1 MGKGTKSIAF
11 YFIII
16 LVFGSLMYL
25 IVKEGETR
33 QADTVLQ
40 SMQNAPTNME
50 EGFAVF
56 WDSLTHHIQS
66 PISILLLQII
76 TILLVCRLFGW
87 LFQKIGQPT
96 VIGEIVAGIVLGPSV
111 LGHLLPEVS
120 VFLFPPDS
128 LGNITILSQ
137 FGLILFMFAIGME
150 LDIVEV
156 RKKLKETILISH
168 TSTIVPFFLGMLT
181 AYHVYESYAHKDTPF
196 LSFALFIG
204 IAMSI
209 TAFPVLARIIQEKG
223 LTKSHLGTISLASA
237 ANGDITA
244 WCLLAVVIAIAQA
257 GSMLSAI
264 YNILFSVL
272 YIVFM
277 FLAVRPF
284 LKMIGHIYHN
294 KEVIDKALVAL
305 MFLLLIVS
313 SYFTEILGLHALFG
327 AFIAGVVMP
336 ANIKFRKIMTEKVE
350 DVSLALFLPLFFVST
365 GLRTEIGLLNTPELW
380 TMCGIFTLMAILGK
394 FGGAMLSARFVGES
408 WKNSLYIGA
417 LMNTRGLMELV
428 VLTIGYEM
436 KILPPS
442 IFVMLVL
449 MTLVTTFMT
458 TPLVSLITFCFKA
471 HDKLKE
477 YKIVHEGNGTFKVL
491 LSFGRA
497 GNGQIMLDV
506 AYQMFSRGKNKLDL
520 TALHLTVGSDVN
532 PLHTDNFEEV
542 SFGPI
547 RYGAKK
553 LGIHIK
559 TRYEV
564 SNNAGQDICDIVNT
578 EGYDFLL
585 VGSGISMSD
594 SPDDIAANKYRTS
607 FYNRYFRRLKAPES
621 WFYPGA
627 LLKDKTKMFI
637 ERSNCDVGVFIN
649 RNFVKASNVLV
660 IIGAEED
667 LFLLDY
673 TSTLLKSTH
682 GSVGIVN
689 KTSSTTPGQGH
700 IMHNIRTFLETANQ
714 GSLLPDRD
722 LSPAL
727 FEGYTFML
735 ISYKTW
741 NDVSEHRKEALQKMP
756 STLIL
761 HKNTFQ
767 QTEKI

>member
-1 MGKGTKSIAF
+1 MSKGTKSIAF
-11 YFIII
+11 YLMMI
-16 LVFGSLMYL
+16 LVFGSLMYF
-25 IVKEGETR
+25 VAKEGESQQLNDSIT
-33 QADTVLQ
+33 
-40 SMQNAPTNME
+40 SMYNAPTNLG
-50 EGFAVF
+50 EGF
-56 WDSLTHHIQS
+56 SLFTKLLFNHIET
-66 PISILLLQII
+66 PVGILLLQII
-76 TILLVCRLFGW
+76 TILLICRLFGW

-96 VIGEIVAGIVLGPSV
+96 VIGEIVAGIVLGPSI

-120 VFLFPPDS
+120 DFLFREES
-128 LGNITILSQ
+128 LGNIGILSQ
-137 FGLILFMFAIGME
+137 FGLILFMYAIGME
-150 LDIVEV
+150 LDITEV

-168 TSTIVPFFLGMLT
+168 TSTIVPFFFGMLT
-181 AYHVYESYAHKDTPF
+181 AYFVYDTYAHKETPF

-223 LTKSHLGTISLASA
+223 LTKTHLGTISLASA

-272 YIVFM
+272 YILFM

-284 LKMIGHIYHN
+284 LRMVGHIYHN
-294 KEVIDKALVAL
+294 KEVVDKGLVAY
-305 MFLLLIVS
+305 MFLILVVS
-313 SYFTEILGLHALFG
+313 AYMTEILGLHALFG

-336 ANIKFRKIMTEKVE
+336 SNIKFRKIMTEKVE

-380 TMCGIFTLMAILGK
+380 SMCGIFILVAIIGK
-394 FGGAMLSARFVGES
+394 FGGALFSARFVGES
-408 WKNSLYIGA
+408 WKDSLYIGA

-458 TPLVSLITFCFKA
+458 TPLVSLIDFCFRTRQKIKE
-471 HDKLKE
+471 HKLIKP
-477 YKIVHEGNGTFKVL
+477 VEGIFKVL

-497 GNGQIMLDV
+497 SNGQIMLDV
-506 AYQMFSRGKNKLDL
+506 AHQMFFKGQNKLEL
-520 TALHLTVGSDVN
+520 TALHLTVGTDVN

-547 RYGAKK
+547 LYGAQK
-553 LGIHIK
+553 LGIPIQ

-564 SNNAGQDICDIVNT
+564 SSNAGQDICDIVNN

-585 VGSGISMSD
+585 VGAGISMSD
-594 SPDDIAANKYRTS
+594 LQTDIDANRYRAS
-607 FYNRYFRRLKAPES
+607 FYNRFFRRFKAPES

-627 LLKDKTKMFI
+627 LLKDKTKIFI
-637 ERSNCDVGVFIN
+637 EQSNCPVGVFIN
-649 RNFVKASNVLV
+649 RGFVKASNVIV
-660 IIGAEED
+660 IIDSEND
-667 LFLLDY
+667 LFLLNY
-673 TSTLLKSTH
+673 ARTLLKTTH
-682 GSVGIVN
+682 GCISIVN
-689 KTSSTTPGQGH
+689 KTSTTTPGNEIIQEALKQ
-700 IMHNIRTFLETANQ
+700 IVENVKQSN
-714 GSLLPDRD
+714 LLPEKD
-722 LSPAL
+722 LIPDL
-727 FEGYTFML
+727 FNGYNFML
-735 ISYKTW
+735 VSYNTW
-741 NDVSEHRKEALQKMP
+741 NDISEHRKEALQRMP

-761 HKNTFQ
+761 SK
-767 QTEKI
+767 